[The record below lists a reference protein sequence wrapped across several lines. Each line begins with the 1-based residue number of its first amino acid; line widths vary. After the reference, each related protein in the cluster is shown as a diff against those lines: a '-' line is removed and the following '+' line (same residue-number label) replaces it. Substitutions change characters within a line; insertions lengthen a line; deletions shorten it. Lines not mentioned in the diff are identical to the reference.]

1 MLIYIDA
8 DALPGAL
15 KELLCQNAVRRKVE
29 TIFVANKSLSVFSSP
44 FLKQERVAP
53 DPDSADHY
61 IASHAVRGDL
71 AVTADIPLAKA
82 LVDKD
87 VVVIDHRGKSFNAD
101 NINEILAS
109 RDLMQELRD
118 LGEVTT
124 GTRPFGPRDKRLFA
138 DALDRELT
146 KLLRG
151 R

>member
-1 MLIYIDA
+1 MFIYIDA

-29 TIFVANKSLSVFSSP
+29 TVFVANKAVSLFASP
-44 FLKQERVAP
+44 YLRREIVAP
-53 DPDSADHY
+53 VPDSADHY
-61 IASHAVRGDL
+61 IASRAVQGDL

-82 LVDKD
+82 LVDNG
-87 VVVIDHRGKSFNAD
+87 VVVIDHRGKSFSSD

-118 LGEVTT
+118 LDEVSTK
-124 GTRPFGPRDKRLFA
+124 TRPFGPKDKRLFA

>member
-29 TIFVANKSLSVFSSP
+29 TIFVANKALSIFASTYLKSEIVDSS
-44 FLKQERVAP
+44 
-53 DPDSADHY
+53 PDSADHY

-82 LVDKD
+82 LVDKQ

>member
-8 DALPGAL
+8 DALPGVL
-15 KELLCQNAVRRKVE
+15 KELLCQNAVRRKIE
-29 TIFVANKSLSVFSSP
+29 TVFVANKAIAVFASP
-44 FLKQERVAP
+44 YLKQELVSP

-61 IASHAVRGDL
+61 IAAHAVRGDL

-82 LVDKD
+82 LVDKQ

-124 GTRPFGPRDKRLFA
+124 GTRPFGPKDKRLFA

-146 KLLRG
+146 KLLRD

>member
-29 TIFVANKSLSVFSSP
+29 TIFVANKSLSVFASP

-53 DPDSADHY
+53 DPDRPDHSF
-61 IASHAVRGDL
+61 APHAARGNL

-82 LVDKD
+82 LVDKE